1 MGTPD
6 FAARAL
12 ERLYGA
18 GHDVCCVFTQPD
30 KPKNRGLKLT
40 EGPVKELARGRSPI
54 YQPETL
60 RGGEAE
66 NQLRGHAPELIAVV
80 AYGKLLPPEIL
91 ALPPR
96 GCVNIHGSLLP
107 KYRGAAPIQRA
118 VINGE
123 TVTGVTS
130 MYMAEELDAGDIIFA
145 KATEIG
151 ETETSG
157 ALFDRLAALGAELL
171 METVDAIAAGTAPR
185 TAQNV
190 ASAPVCAAR
199 GAAQSGADATFAP
212 PLTRAEAELDW
223 SKPTRE
229 LLNKIRGMNPWPVAR
244 ATLGGVDF
252 KIFSA
257 ISGAEEGLRIP
268 CADGVITVTELQAP
282 GGKRLAAADYLRGH
296 PICL

>member
-12 ERLYGA
+12 ERLYDA
-18 GHDVCCVFTQPD
+18 GHDVRCVFTQPD

-40 EGPVKELARGRSPI
+40 ESPVKETARDRSPI

-60 RGGEAE
+60 RGGEAARL
-66 NQLRGHAPELIAVV
+66 LRGHAPELIAVV

-123 TVTGVTS
+123 TITGVTS
-130 MYMAEELDAGDIIFA
+130 MYMAEELDAGDIIFV
-145 KATEIG
+145 KSTEIG

-171 METVDAIAAGTAPR
+171 LETVAAIADGTAPR
-185 TAQNV
+185 AAQN
-190 ASAPVCAAR
+190 
-199 GAAQSGADATFAP
+199 GAEATFAP

-244 ATLGGVDF
+244 ASLGGADF
-252 KIFSA
+252 KIYSA
-257 ISGAEEGLRIP
+257 VTGAGEGLRGP

-282 GGKRLAAADYLRGH
+282 GGKRLRAADYLRGH